1 MAADSLIGG
10 NTGITDTLN
19 QSTKDMLTGFLTDV
33 PNGVTTRVG
42 GATVVQGQG
51 SADTTTHAGVLVESN
66 AGVVGTLGTGTGIF
80 DASINLP
87 ANVGLTFQGPGSVVT
102 SAEAN
107 TYLLGL
113 ISAALPSTSTNP
125 AVIAERAALENAV
138 AIIQGHSSSD
148 SVVRFFNVTDSTKA
162 GTAAQDIT
170 ITSDQT
176 STQHE
181 TLAINISA
189 VHAGNTIVLG
199 DVRSSVIV
207 GAGSVRVS
215 GTVPSTVIGDT
226 SNQLITG
233 GSGGTDTL
241 VGGGGSDTLVG
252 GTSADTF
259 GFNAAGEYRVEKM
272 GAGDLLGF
280 SIPGISNINQLADL
294 VTNFAVVNGDT
305 TYTFVGGSTITL
317 VGITPDQVTANLL
330 HFTL

>member
-10 NTGITDTLN
+10 ETGITDSLSP
-19 QSTKDMLTGFLTDV
+19 STKDILTGFLEDI
-33 PNGVTTRVG
+33 PNGVLTRVG
-42 GATVVQGQG
+42 GAAVVQGPG
-51 SADTTTHAGVLVESN
+51 SDPTTHAGVLVESN

-138 AIIQGHSSSD
+138 AIIQGRSSSD
-148 SVVRFFNVTDSTKA
+148 SVVRFFNVTDSTEA

-181 TLAINISA
+181 ILAINMSD
-189 VHAGNTIVLG
+189 VHAGNTLVLG

-215 GTVPSTVIGDT
+215 GTVPSMVIGDT

-294 VTNFAVVNGDT
+294 VTNVAVVNGDT
-305 TYTFVGGSTITL
+305 TYTFVGDSTITL